1 MKAPNVF
8 HIIFSKI
15 FSNLTKC
22 GRSSSSRT
30 SSVTSHTSFG
40 TSRFLNH
47 STAAFYYPSYFPILL
62 SNEGSKLFSH
72 NIFLILSKWRPK
84 PHIFQKFTNKVLLS
98 NLTKAQKLNLYNF
111 FQYCKNRLQKIVNW
125 ARPGWFLTFKNQ
137 LKPIF
142 FPKLLRSTSIRNWSH
157 FFSKTT
163 A

>member
-1 MKAPNVF
+1 MPVITLIIFLYYLMKAPNVF

-98 NLTKAQKLNLYNF
+98 NLTKAQKKEANRK
-111 FQYCKNRLQKIVNW
+111 CKQVSREKQKK
-125 ARPGWFLTFKNQ
+125 A
-137 LKPIF
+137 
-142 FPKLLRSTSIRNWSH
+142 
-157 FFSKTT
+157 
-163 A
+163 